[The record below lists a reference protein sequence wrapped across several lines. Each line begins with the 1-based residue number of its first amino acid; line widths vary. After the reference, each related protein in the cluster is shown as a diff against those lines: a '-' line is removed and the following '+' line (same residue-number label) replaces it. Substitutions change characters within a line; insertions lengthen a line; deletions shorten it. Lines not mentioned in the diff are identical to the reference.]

1 MKVKILG
8 DSTCD
13 LGPTLLARYGID
25 IIPMYV
31 TLGGKTYRDTVD
43 IDSKTMLNMCEA
55 SGELAKTAANSVGDL
70 IDFFRPYVEAG
81 CDIVYIAIASGFSA
95 QVQNAEIAAK
105 EFPGAKIRIVNS
117 DNLSSGI
124 GLLLVEAAERAAA
137 GMDCD
142 RIADEIEALRP
153 KIRASFIIDTLSYLH
168 KGGRCSGLAALGA
181 AMLNLKPQISVI
193 DGGMRPTAKY
203 RGKIGHVAL
212 KYADD
217 VLADLQSIR
226 PSRVFI
232 THSGGFAPGDI
243 ENLKAHIESLGYF
256 DEVHET
262 DAGCVISGH
271 CGPRTVGV
279 LYTLK

>member
-13 LGPTLLARYGID
+13 LSPELLARYDID
-25 IIPMYV
+25 TVPLYV
-31 TLGGKTYRDTVD
+31 TLGGKTYRDAVD
-43 IDSKTMLNMCEA
+43 IDAKTMLGMCEK
-55 SGELAKTAANSVGDL
+55 SGEIAKTAADSVGDL

-81 CDIVYIAIASGFSA
+81 FDIVYIGIASGFSA

-105 EFPGAKIRIVNS
+105 EFSGARIRIVS
-117 DNLSSGI
+117 SENLSTGI
-124 GLLLVEAAERAAA
+124 GLLLIEAAERAAA

-153 KIRASFIIDTLSYLH
+153 KVRASFVIDTLSYLH

-181 AMLNLKPQISVI
+181 AMLKLKPQISVI
-193 DGGMRPTAKY
+193 EGAMRPTEKF
-203 RGKIGHVAL
+203 RGQIGRVAL
-212 KYADD
+212 KYADE

-226 PSRVFI
+226 PSRVFV
-232 THSGGFAPGDI
+232 THSGGFAEGDI
-243 ENLKAHIESLGYF
+243 ETLKAHIEGLGYF
-256 DEVHET
+256 SEVLET
-262 DAGCVISGH
+262 NAGCVISSH

-279 LYTLK
+279 LFTLK